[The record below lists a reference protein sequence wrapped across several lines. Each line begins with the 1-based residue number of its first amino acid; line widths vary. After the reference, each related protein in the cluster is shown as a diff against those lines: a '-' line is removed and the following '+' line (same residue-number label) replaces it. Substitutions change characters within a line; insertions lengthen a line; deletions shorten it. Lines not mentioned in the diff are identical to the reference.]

1 MSVHRVPPGCLPGD
15 RRTNRLQR
23 PLCPPTTTGVAG
35 SFPAGL
41 GSNPCHPV
49 PLGFVF
55 RSRAKEEKA
64 QDAVKA
70 PVTDSTQIR
79 HPEAPKGRP
88 TPKRSEAQS
97 QRRSVANT
105 SMTRKEAAKRQREER
120 RAALEKQRQALA
132 GGDERYL
139 PARDKGPVRRFAR
152 DFIDS
157 RFNIAEFFLPMAV
170 IILVL
175 SMVQVPA
182 LQNIALLLWLIVIV
196 LIVLDSIATGVRLKK
211 RLAERFPDDN
221 KRGAVAYALM
231 RSLQMRRLR
240 LPKPQVKRG
249 ERP

>member
-1 MSVHRVPPGCLPGD
+1 M
-15 RRTNRLQR
+15 
-23 PLCPPTTTGVAG
+23 
-35 SFPAGL
+35 
-41 GSNPCHPV
+41 
-49 PLGFVF
+49 GFVF

-64 QDAVKA
+64 PADKAV
-70 PVTDSTQIR
+70 VTDSKQTRDPQ
-79 HPEAPKGRP
+79 APKGRP

-97 QRRSVANT
+97 QRRSVAST
-105 SMTRKEAAKRQREER
+105 PMTRKEAGKRQRDER
-120 RAALEKQRQALA
+120 RSQMERQRQALA

-139 PARDKGPVRRFAR
+139 PARDKGPVRKFAR

-157 RFNIAEFFLPMAV
+157 RFNVAEFFLPMAV

-175 SMVQVPA
+175 SMVRVGS
-182 LQNIALLLWLIVIV
+182 LQTIALLLWLVVIV
-196 LIVLDSIATGVRLKK
+196 LIVLDSILTGFRLRK

-221 KRGAVAYALM
+221 RRGAVAYALM

>member
-1 MSVHRVPPGCLPGD
+1 MPGK
-15 RRTNRLQR
+15 
-23 PLCPPTTTGVAG
+23 
-35 SFPAGL
+35 
-41 GSNPCHPV
+41 PV

-64 QDAVKA
+64 LADKA
-70 PVTDSTQIR
+70 QVTDSKQPR
-79 HPEAPKGRP
+79 DPQAPKGRP

-105 SMTRKEAAKRQREER
+105 PMTRKDAAKRQREER
-120 RAALEKQRQALA
+120 RQALERQRQALA

-152 DFIDS
+152 DWVDS
-157 RFNIAEFFLPMAV
+157 RFNVAEFFLPLAV
-170 IILVL
+170 VILVL
-175 SMVQVPA
+175 SVVRVPA
-182 LQNIALLLWLIVIV
+182 IQNIALLLWLIVIV
-196 LIVLDSIATGVRLKK
+196 LIVLDAAVSGFRLKK
-211 RLAERFPDDN
+211 RLAERFPDQN
-221 KRGAVAYALM
+221 RRGAVAYALM